1 MRRICLYW
9 FLAVLL
15 VPVSCMQDP
24 YSPENDVAEP
34 VVGYDLESLTRVAVT
49 LTGDFEASAEIKEYG
64 FEMAGNAS
72 GDGTAEVFANPPK
85 DDRGHF
91 TCRVALTPGQV
102 YSVRTYLTNGVA
114 RKYSKT
120 MTLKAPTTSVATLS
134 DVSFTN
140 GRLSARILDD
150 GGTSVREV
158 GFCWSE
164 SSDPGSIKRNRVPAV
179 LEADNA
185 FSLNLSLLEWGK
197 VYHILAYAEN
207 AFQSAG
213 EAFGYSLHPFELA
226 VTDEMPVEIFDPA
239 FARILLEQFDSNR
252 DGSISYREL
261 KGIEVLSVN
270 TDEIADIREICLMPA
285 LTTLTCKG
293 SASGTGRLTGLDLS
307 GNPLL
312 QQLNVSG
319 NALTTLDVSPCPD
332 LESLNA
338 VSCPQLQ
345 VIYLS
350 TEQWYRAEQDYRKDV
365 HTSFLLHPKAIIPI
379 PDAHFRQYLVDLYDS
394 DGDDQISGAESAA
407 ITRIDVCTDEIESVA
422 GIEFL
427 DHLTWL
433 NCSGSNDGLL
443 ALGRL
448 LDLDVSHN
456 PLTFL
461 DCTSNPG
468 LSVIWL
474 KTGQQIDRINY
485 DSSVS
490 SIYYR

>member
-34 VVGYDLESLTRVAVT
+34 VVGYDQESLTRVAVT

-72 GDGTAEVFANPPK
+72 GEGTAEVFANPPK

-102 YSVRTYLTNGVA
+102 YSVRTYFTNGVA

-120 MTLKAPTTSVATLS
+120 MTLKAPSTSVATLS
-134 DVSFTN
+134 DVSFAN
-140 GRLSARILDD
+140 GRLIARVLDD
-150 GGTSVREV
+150 GGTPVREV

-164 SSDPGSIKRNRVPAV
+164 SPDPGSIKRNRVPAV
-179 LEADNA
+179 LEADNT
-185 FSLNLSLLEWGK
+185 FSLNLSLFEWGK

-207 AFQSAG
+207 AFQSSG
-213 EAFGYSLHPFELA
+213 DAFGYSLHSFELA

-239 FARILLEQFDSNR
+239 FARVLLEQFDSNK
-252 DGSISYREL
+252 DGAISYREL

-270 TDEIADIREICLMPA
+270 TDEIADIREIRLMPA

-293 SASGTGRLTGLDLS
+293 SSSGTGRLAGLDLS

-312 QQLNVSG
+312 RQLNVSG
-319 NALTTLDVSPCPD
+319 NALTTLDVSSCPD

-338 VSCPQLQ
+338 VSCPRLQ

-350 TEQWYRAEQDYRKDV
+350 TEQWYRAEQDYRKDA

-379 PDAHFRQYLVDLYDS
+379 PDAHFRKYLVDLYDT
-394 DGDDQISGAESAA
+394 DGDDQVSGAESAA

-433 NCSGSNDGLL
+433 NCSGSRDGLL

-448 LDLDVSHN
+448 LELDVSHN

-474 KTGQQIDRINY
+474 KTGQQIESINY

-490 SIYYR
+490 SIYYK